1 MDDEGR
7 LSLGNVVLVAIGFP
21 WAVAVLLDQVGLL
34 DALLRGIGV

>member
-1 MDDEGR
+1 MDDD
-7 LSLGNVVLVAIGFP
+7 NPVMMWAVLTMIGFP

>member
-7 LSLGNVVLVAIGFP
+7 LSLGNVILVCIGFP
-21 WAVAVLLDQVGLL
+21 WAVLLLLDQVGLL